1 MGIGETL
8 SPHYSFVIGIRIALY
23 ILHKTY
29 TVHTYVLTSL
39 CSCVPRSP
47 EQSNPS
53 REFGSHPPIIDMP
66 EREGVYEPGQ
76 LSSREHPRIMLA
88 AKMGV

>member
-1 MGIGETL
+1 MGPWAGSWTVRPNSTWARGLGETGTFMGIGETL
-8 SPHYSFVIGIRIALY
+8 SPH
-23 ILHKTY
+23 
-29 TVHTYVLTSL
+29 SL
-39 CSCVPRSP
+39 CSSP

-76 LSSREHPRIMLA
+76 LSSREHPRITLA